1 MWKATKN
8 LNVTS
13 SEYIQQFLKANEIAE
28 EKEVAVFV
36 DCNWGAKIWLLKSLY
51 TRAAESEEF

>member
-1 MWKATKN
+1 MAT
-8 LNVTS
+8 
-13 SEYIQQFLKANEIAE
+13 IQPDWRVSAIAE